1 MVTLTRGTQDGTK
14 VRANAGMR
22 SFRRADRLRACAQAA
37 RAQVRAVA
45 ATAAEGGETAR
56 ALAAQR
62 RAAAEQVA
70 RVDEALAQLP
80 AVEAAKQRNRSKAVA
95 RVSTTDPDARVMKMP
110 DGGYRPAYNVQ
121 FATDMASDVVV
132 GVAVTNTGSDQ
143 QALIPMQEQIAQRTG
158 GTPAA
163 TLVDGGYVST
173 EGIQDAAARGT
184 TLYTPIPKK
193 NAPGSGSTAGQD
205 AAVTAWRDR
214 MTTEAAK
221 AVYRARAGTAE
232 RLNADTRVHRTL
244 ATVPVRGL
252 TKVLMWALW
261 AALAQN
267 MMRTMAIVPH
277 LMT

>member
-1 MVTLTRGTQDGTK
+1 
-14 VRANAGMR
+14 
-22 SFRRADRLRACAQAA
+22 
-37 RAQVRAVA
+37 
-45 ATAAEGGETAR
+45 
-56 ALAAQR
+56 
-62 RAAAEQVA
+62 
-70 RVDEALAQLP
+70 
-80 AVEAAKQRNRSKAVA
+80 
-95 RVSTTDPDARVMKMP
+95 VMKMP
-110 DGGYRPAYNVQ
+110 DGGFRPAYNVQ

-143 QALIPMQEQIAQRTG
+143 QALIPMQEQIARRTG
-158 GTPAA
+158 QTPTE
-163 TLVDGGYVST
+163 TLADGGYVST

-184 TLYTPIPKK
+184 MLYAPIPAK

-205 AAVTAWRDR
+205 AAVTAWRAR

-244 ATVPVRGL
+244 ATLPVRGL
-252 TKVLMWALW
+252 TKVLTWALW

-267 MMRTMAIVPH
+267 MMRAMAIVPH